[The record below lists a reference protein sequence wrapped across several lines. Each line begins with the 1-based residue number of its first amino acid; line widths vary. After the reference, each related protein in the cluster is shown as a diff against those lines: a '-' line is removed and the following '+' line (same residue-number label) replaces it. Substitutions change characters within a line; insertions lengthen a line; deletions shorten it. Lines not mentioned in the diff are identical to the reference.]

1 MELAINIDYSTRLDS
16 PERSKTRRL
25 LAKARAGLH
34 LRLRSARNSPT
45 MRAALTSYYRTAG
58 PTYRNFCA
66 RLPVFTS
73 VVKMLP
79 FGSTAK
85 LCTQ

>member
-1 MELAINIDYSTRLDS
+1 
-16 PERSKTRRL
+16 
-25 LAKARAGLH
+25 
-34 LRLRSARNSPT
+34 

-66 RLPVFTS
+66 RLPVSTS

-79 FGSTAK
+79 FESTAK
-85 LCTQ
+85 LCT